1 MNETIQKYIPD
12 YYYSKVVDIVG
23 HASTRHV
30 HKEFEIYYMKEGGC
44 TYHIED
50 ATYKVKPGDVVLIPG
65 NTSHRTTYGGAAHT
79 RLLVNCSY
87 EYIPVAVR
95 ERMQSIGHLYRNH
108 KVISQMEELFA
119 KIEYEYSHADVL
131 SAEVLKCFTA
141 ELLFV
146 ILRHKNEHE
155 MKAVVGDFTTTV
167 KEYIQNNYMN
177 EVKLSSIAE
186 MLSVSQEHLSRVF
199 KQDTGIGFKE
209 YLVRFRLQR
218 AEEMLRHETG
228 RAVSEVAY
236 ACGFNDGNYFSY
248 TFKKNYGFSPTE
260 VRRKKDETGD
270 YSVTSQE

>member
-1 MNETIQKYIPD
+1 MNDTIKKYIPD

-23 HASTRHV
+23 HESTRHV
-30 HKEFEIYYMKEGGC
+30 HDAFEIYYMKEGSC

-50 ATYKVKPGDVVLIPG
+50 HTYKVLPGDIILIPG
-65 NTSHRTTYGGAAHT
+65 NTSHRTTYGGVIHT

-87 EYIPVAVR
+87 AYIPELVL
-95 ERMQSIGHLYRNH
+95 ERLASIGPLYRNH
-108 KVISQMEELFA
+108 KVISQLEELFA
-119 KIEYEYSHADVL
+119 KIEHEYSHADAL

-141 ELLFV
+141 ELMFV

-155 MKAVVGDFTTTV
+155 IKPVGNDFITTV
-167 KEYIQNNYMN
+167 QEYIQNNYMN

-199 KQDTGIGFKE
+199 KQETGVGFKD
-209 YLVRFRLQR
+209 YLVQFRLQK
-218 AEEMLRHETG
+218 AKDMLKHETG

-248 TFKKNYGFSPTE
+248 KFKKAYGVSPTE
-260 VRRKKDETGD
+260 VRRKRE
-270 YSVTSQE
+270 E

>member
-23 HASTRHV
+23 HESTRHI
-30 HKEFEIYYMKEGGC
+30 HNAFEIYYMKEGHC

-50 ATYKVKPGDVVLIPG
+50 YTYKVLPGDVILIPG
-65 NTSHRTTYGGAAHT
+65 NTSHRTTYGGVAHS

-87 EYIPVAVR
+87 AYIPEPVL
-95 ERMQSIGHLYRNH
+95 ERLGAIGHLYRNH
-108 KVISQMEELFA
+108 KVISQLEELFA
-119 KIEYEYSHADVL
+119 KIEHEYSHADAL

-141 ELLFV
+141 ELMFV

-155 MKAVVGDFTTTV
+155 TKTEGNDFITTV
-167 KEYIQNNYMN
+167 QEYIQNNYMN

-199 KQDTGIGFKE
+199 KQETGIGFKD
-209 YLVRFRLQR
+209 YLVQFRLQK
-218 AEEMLRHETG
+218 AEEMLKHETG

-248 TFKKNYGFSPTE
+248 KFKKAYGISPTE
-260 VRRKKDETGD
+260 VRRKRE
-270 YSVTSQE
+270 E